1 LKKEQLTELGIDEE
15 TAKKIL
21 ALNGSDI
28 ENAKSKFSDY
38 ETLKQQLADRDK
50 DIETLKTS
58 KATADDYQKQ
68 LTDLQT
74 KYKTDTEKLAKEKAD
89 MQFNHA
95 LNGALTGAKAKNIKA
110 VSALLN
116 MDGLK
121 HDGENIIGL
130 KEQLESIKKDNAYL
144 FEDDTPPVKFT
155 GATNTNVA
163 TAAADKKTNEANAA
177 IRSFLRKD

>member
-1 LKKEQLTELGIDEE
+1 MKTEFLKELGIAEEVISKIMAENGKDIEATKNKFADYEDVKKQLKTADETINGYKNMDIDGIKRSATEWE
-15 TAKKIL
+15 TKAKQAEIDAAKKI
-21 ALNGSDI
+21 S
-28 ENAKSKFSDY
+28 
-38 ETLKQQLADRDK
+38 
-50 DIETLKTS
+50 
-58 KATADDYQKQ
+58 
-68 LTDLQT
+68 
-74 KYKTDTEKLAKEKAD
+74 D

-95 LNGALTGAKAKNIKA
+95 LNGALTGAKAKNVKA

-116 MDGLK
+116 MEGLK
-121 HDGENIIGL
+121 HDGESIIGL

-163 TAAADKKTNEANAA
+163 TATTDKKSNEANAA

>member
-1 LKKEQLTELGIDEE
+1 MKKEQLTELGVDEE

-38 ETLKQQLADRDK
+38 EALKQQLADRDK
-50 DIETLKTS
+50 DIETLKTL

-68 LTDLQT
+68 LTDLQI
-74 KYKTDTEKLAKEKAD
+74 KYKTDMEKLAKEKAD

-121 HDGENIIGL
+121 YDGESIVGL

-155 GATNTNVA
+155 GAANTNVA
-163 TAAADKKTNEANAA
+163 TAAADKKSNEANAA